1 MISDWKK
8 HIYWKLV
15 RRVSYMTSSNS
26 GINLIIEIFKA
37 PVKWHGFF
45 WNKGH
50 LHTKTYKC
58 LYLVCA
64 KNEQAMKSMIADQN
78 QCTSFTNGCN
88 MFEFNA
94 ISCNY
99 IGFFFISM
107 LYEFKMSNLK
117 VFLIVSSLF
126 FYIMMYTLMKLLN
139 TLLCQTK
146 HFVYL
151 L

>member
-64 KNEQAMKSMIADQN
+64 KDEQAMKSMYCRSESVQVLLMGVICLNLMQ
-78 QCTSFTNGCN
+78 FLV
-88 MFEFNA
+88 
-94 ISCNY
+94 I
-99 IGFFFISM
+99 ILFFFYKYAIWVQNVKS
-107 LYEFKMSNLK
+107 KS
-117 VFLIVSSLF
+117 VFDCF
-126 FYIMMYTLMKLLN
+126 FFFFSI
-139 TLLCQTK
+139 
-146 HFVYL
+146 
-151 L
+151 

>member
-64 KNEQAMKSMIADQN
+64 KKWAGNEINVLLIRINVQVLLMGVICLNLMQFLVI
-78 QCTSFTNGCN
+78 
-88 MFEFNA
+88 
-94 ISCNY
+94 IL
-99 IGFFFISM
+99 FFFISM

-117 VFLIVSSLF
+117 VFLIVSSSF
-126 FYIMMYTLMKLLN
+126 FLYN
-139 TLLCQTK
+139 D
-146 HFVYL
+146 VYL
-151 L
+151 NEVT

>member
-58 LYLVCA
+58 LFLVCA
-64 KNEQAMKSMIADQN
+64 KKWAGNEINVLLIRINVQVLLMGVICLNLMQFLVI
-78 QCTSFTNGCN
+78 
-88 MFEFNA
+88 
-94 ISCNY
+94 IL
-99 IGFFFISM
+99 FFFISM

-117 VFLIVSSLF
+117 VFLIVSSSF
-126 FYIMMYTLMKLLN
+126 FLYN
-139 TLLCQTK
+139 D
-146 HFVYL
+146 VYL
-151 L
+151 NEVT